1 MGIFRDLG
9 CFCQSKEQDL
19 NIKNLKDLANNWIM
33 NDENIEKA
41 QILISNFSESIK
53 EGDEKNRTRKREM
66 WYREIDG
73 ETSKKLVHISKL
85 CVVNTL
91 SKHLEL
97 KQIKKILREWEGDNF
112 DSIHYTLNNYT
123 KKMCDLEDVDLIYFD
138 SMEDL
143 VKFDLGSDLYK
154 RLVLIIHF
162 FEKFQEFKRSVSQT
176 S

>member
-33 NDENIEKA
+33 NDENIENA

-123 KKMCDLEDVDLIYFD
+123 KKMRDVEGVDLVYFD

-143 VKFDLGSDLYK
+143 VKYDLGSDLYK

-162 FEKFQEFKRSVSQT
+162 FEKFQEFKRSVSQIC
-176 S
+176 

>member
-1 MGIFRDLG
+1 MGLG
-9 CFCQSKEQDL
+9 CFCQSNDRDL
-19 NIKNLKDLANNWIM
+19 NIKQLKDLANNWIM

-41 QILISNFSESIK
+41 QILISNFSESVK
-53 EGDEKNRTRKREM
+53 EDDGKNRTHMRKM

-73 ETSKKLVHISKL
+73 DTSKKLVHISKL

-97 KQIKKILREWEGDNF
+97 EHIKNILKEWEGDNF
-112 DSIHYTLNNYT
+112 DSIHYTLSNYT
-123 KKMCDLEDVDLIYFD
+123 KKMRDVEDVDLVYFD
-138 SMEDL
+138 SIEDL
-143 VKFDLGSDLYK
+143 VKFELGLDLYK

-176 S
+176 C